1 MFKLINDKMLNE
13 NIPVKLIIIFIKS
26 NNLQNVQT
34 GLDWII
40 LSINILD
47 ITIQTGLD
55 WII

>member
-40 LSINILD
+40 LNILD